1 MASTPIRFVDQSL
14 PVEEKTIT
22 NDSGIRLGESI
33 GEVMD
38 TTDEL
43 ENESI
48 DTELAQNHIESVNE
62 IQEKNSKKR
71 KPKVHR
77 PCPFCFK
84 MQSALPRHLKTVHKE
99 EESVMRAVSLKKKE
113 KNAAFEDM
121 RKDGI
126 YKYNKKEMV
135 TENPTYI
142 RERNSSSSNDKL
154 VMCDKCKGVYSKTYK
169 ARHQIHCG
177 KDSGQIM
184 IPLIPV
190 ETLVLNETSDEFKK
204 LLNAMIIDNVSTM
217 AKTDPI
223 ILEFGSR
230 FFNWHSSKTEKLP
243 TVMKR
248 VRITIRLLSRL
259 YIEFKKHLP
268 NSIDASEMFKV
279 QNLKSLICAIEA
291 LTDSG
296 EEMKSGLKVQ
306 IENLIKDVTKVIQ
319 AHFIIT
325 GNNVGANDISEF
337 LKVFPVIAREVFHGA
352 HYRIHQK
359 RNKSTRK
366 PANLPDTDVINQLN
380 NHLKEITSG
389 GYIKLSLPSMVFTE
403 VRDAACARLTVFNG
417 RRGGE
422 PARLFIYQWQE
433 AIEGVWLRQTTRE
446 TYKNEIETGNRI
458 TFQEGKGNRQVP
470 VFIPPDLVAA
480 INFLCSMEVR
490 KESDVADTNTYV
502 FPSTKGSDNHIS
514 GWHALMNS
522 CKKAHIDGKVNGT
535 MNRHR
540 VSTMIG
546 MLGLPENEQQLA
558 FDHFGHSGD
567 VNRNIYQAP
576 QAERQL
582 ATTGRYLQMID
593 NGNCS
598 NGLNTSEKGKYSF
611 PIR

>member
-1 MASTPIRFVDQSL
+1 MTSTPTRSSDQSL
-14 PVEEKTIT
+14 SILEKTIVD
-22 NDSGIRLGESI
+22 DSGVRLGESI

-38 TTDEL
+38 TTDEFDIDL
-43 ENESI
+43 EPDEN
-48 DTELAQNHIESVNE
+48 TIESVYNE
-62 IQEKNSKKR
+62 IKVKPNKK

-84 MQSALPRHLKTVHKE
+84 MQSALTRHLKIVHKNE
-99 EESVMRAVSLKKKE
+99 ERIIRALSLPKKE

-126 YKYNKKEMV
+126 YNFNKKEM
-135 TENPTYI
+135 TKEDPNYI
-142 RERNSSSSNDKL
+142 RERCSSSSSKM
-154 VMCDKCKGVYSKTYK
+154 VMCDKCKGVYSKSYK

-177 KDSGQIM
+177 KTSGQVM

-190 ETLVLNETSDEFKK
+190 ESLVLNKMSDTFKK
-204 LLNAMIIDNVSTM
+204 LLNSMIIDNVSTM

-230 FFNWHSSKTEKLP
+230 FFNWHSAKTEKLP

-259 YIEFKKHLP
+259 YIEFKNHVP
-268 NSIDASEMFKV
+268 NSIVASDMFKV
-279 QNLKSLICAIEA
+279 GHLKSLICAIEA
-291 LTDSG
+291 LSDSG

-306 IENLIKDVTKVIQ
+306 IENLIKDVTKIIQ
-319 AHFIIT
+319 AHFIVS
-325 GNNVGANDISEF
+325 GNNEGANNISEF

-352 HYRIHQK
+352 HYHIHQK

-380 NHLKEITSG
+380 NYLKEVTSDG
-389 GYIKLSLPSMVFTE
+389 FIQLSLPRMVFTE
-403 VRDAACARLTVFNG
+403 VRDAACARLTVYNG

-422 PARLFIYQWQE
+422 PARLFIYQWKE
-433 AIEGVWLRQTTRE
+433 ALEGVWIRQETRQ

-458 TFQEGKGNRQVP
+458 TFQEGKGTRQVP

-480 INFLCSMEVR
+480 LNFLCSVEVR
-490 KESDVADTNTYV
+490 KESDVADTNIYV
-502 FPSTKGSDNHIS
+502 FPSTKSSENHIS

-522 CKKAHIDGKVNGT
+522 CTKANIDGKVNGT

-546 MLGLPENEQQLA
+546 MLGLPEDEQQLA

-582 ATTGRYLQMID
+582 ATTGKYLQLID
-593 NGNCS
+593 NGNSS
-598 NGLNTSEKGKYSF
+598 NSLTSEKSKYSYSF
-611 PIR
+611 HERCEL